1 MTQQK
6 CHWQGSVQNRKL
18 QPTSTLSQG
27 THWCLNRETSLT
39 CTMLLI
45 ANRQQV
51 ISQLPTDL
59 NPYKK
64 KSQKHCKTNSRKI
77 SSDPGGNISVL
88 YNLWLRKVCTHIL
101 LHSTLKN
108 WTAKFILWKLSF
120 KAYGVWV
127 LFFLFFLR
135 IQFIYLFQYIEYAQF
150 EKSWVV
156 LKCWRIKIKI
166 RRIKDYI
173 LYLVT

>member
-51 ISQLPTDL
+51 ISQLPIDL

-88 YNLWLRKVCTHIL
+88 DNLWLRKVCTHIL

-108 WTAKFILWKLSF
+108 WTAKFILWTLSF

-127 LFFLFFLR
+127 LFFSFLLTNT
-135 IQFIYLFQYIEYAQF
+135 IYILVSVHWICTF

-166 RRIKDYI
+166 RRIKD
-173 LYLVT
+173 

>member
-64 KSQKHCKTNSRKI
+64 KNHKNIVKLTVGKFHRIQAVISQSYTICDWEKCVRTFYFTQRSKI
-77 SSDPGGNISVL
+77 GLQNLSLENCLLKRMEYGFCFFFSSYE
-88 YNLWLRKVCTHIL
+88 YNLYTCFSTLNMHNLRKVGWFWNVGGL
-101 LHSTLKN
+101 RLK
-108 WTAKFILWKLSF
+108 SD
-120 KAYGVWV
+120 
-127 LFFLFFLR
+127 
-135 IQFIYLFQYIEYAQF
+135 E
-150 EKSWVV
+150 
-156 LKCWRIKIKI
+156 
-166 RRIKDYI
+166 
-173 LYLVT
+173 

>member
-18 QPTSTLSQG
+18 QTTSTLSQG

-88 YNLWLRKVCTHIL
+88 DNLWLRKVCTFYFTQRSKIGLQNLSFENCL
-101 LHSTLKN
+101 LKLMEYGFCFFFSSYEYNLYTCFSTLN
-108 WTAKFILWKLSF
+108 MHN
-120 KAYGVWV
+120 
-127 LFFLFFLR
+127 LR
-135 IQFIYLFQYIEYAQF
+135 KVGWFWNVGGLR
-150 EKSWVV
+150 
-156 LKCWRIKIKI
+156 LKP
-166 RRIKDYI
+166 DE
-173 LYLVT
+173 

>member
-88 YNLWLRKVCTHIL
+88 DNLWLRKVCTHIL

-108 WTAKFILWKLSF
+108 WTANLSF
-120 KAYGVWV
+120 ENCLLKLMEYGFC
-127 LFFLFFLR
+127 FFFSSYEYNLYTCFSTLNMHNLR
-135 IQFIYLFQYIEYAQF
+135 KVGWFWNVGGL
-150 EKSWVV
+150 
-156 LKCWRIKIKI
+156 R
-166 RRIKDYI
+166 
-173 LYLVT
+173 

>member
-1 MTQQK
+1 MD
-6 CHWQGSVQNRKL
+6 WGIW
-18 QPTSTLSQG
+18 LSRNVIG
-27 THWCLNRETSLT
+27 KVLCKIASYSLPLPCPKVRT
-39 CTMLLI
+39 DVWIEKHPWHACTMLLI

-156 LKCWRIKIKI
+156 LKCWRIKIKT
-166 RRIKDYI
+166 RRIKD
-173 LYLVT
+173 

>member
-1 MTQQK
+1 MSLARFCAK
-6 CHWQGSVQNRKL
+6 
-18 QPTSTLSQG
+18 SQV
-27 THWCLNRETSLT
+27 TAYLYPVPRYALMSETSLT

-88 YNLWLRKVCTHIL
+88 DNLWLKKVCTHIL
-101 LHSTLKN
+101 LHSTLKT
-108 WTAKFILWKLSF
+108 WTAKLSF
-120 KAYGVWV
+120 ENCLLKLMEYGFC
-127 LFFLFFLR
+127 FFFSSYEYNLYTCFSTLNMHNLR
-135 IQFIYLFQYIEYAQF
+135 KVGWFWNVGGL
-150 EKSWVV
+150 
-156 LKCWRIKIKI
+156 R
-166 RRIKDYI
+166 
-173 LYLVT
+173 

>member
-51 ISQLPTDL
+51 ISQLSTDL

-88 YNLWLRKVCTHIL
+88 DNLWLKKVCTHIL
-101 LHSTLKN
+101 LHSTLKT
-108 WTAKFILWKLSF
+108 WTAKLSF
-120 KAYGVWV
+120 ENCLLKLMEYGFC
-127 LFFLFFLR
+127 FFFSSYEYNLYTCFSTLNMHNLR
-135 IQFIYLFQYIEYAQF
+135 KVGWFWNVGGL
-150 EKSWVV
+150 
-156 LKCWRIKIKI
+156 R
-166 RRIKDYI
+166 
-173 LYLVT
+173 